1 MMLIPRRNF
10 DIFEDVFEDPFFTS
24 DTKKTMKTDIKE
36 HDDHF
41 ELLVDLPG
49 FDKDNIKIS
58 LDKGYLT
65 IEAKTDNSKEEK
77 DKQGKFV
84 RKERYF
90 GECSRTFFVGNDVTE
105 EDIKANFT
113 NGTLNINVPKL
124 EEHKEIPNKKYIEI
138 K

>member
-24 DTKKTMKTDIKE
+24 NTKKIMKTDIKE

-49 FDKDNIKIS
+49 FSKDNIKIS

-65 IEAKTDNSKEEK
+65 IEAKTDNHKEEK

-84 RKERYF
+84 RQERYV

-105 EDIKANFT
+105 EDIKANFV
-113 NGTLNINVPKL
+113 NGTLNIDVPKL

>member
-10 DIFEDVFEDPFFTS
+10 DIFEDVFEDSFFNM
-24 DTKKTMKTDIKE
+24 DTKKIMKTDIKE

-58 LDKGYLT
+58 LEDGYLT
-65 IEAKTDNSKEEK
+65 IEAKTNTNKEEK

-84 RKERYF
+84 RQERYL
-90 GECSRTFFVGNDVTE
+90 GECSRTFFVGNDITE
-105 EDIKANFT
+105 EDIKANYV
-113 NGTLNINVPKL
+113 NGTLNIDIPKL
-124 EEHKEIPNKKYIEI
+124 EKHKEISNKKYIEI

>member
-24 DTKKTMKTDIKE
+24 DTKKAMKTDIKE

-105 EDIKANFT
+105 EDIKANFK
-113 NGTLNINVPKL
+113 NGTLNIDVPKL

>member
-24 DTKKTMKTDIKE
+24 NTKKIMKTDIKE

-49 FDKDNIKIS
+49 FDKDNIKLS

-90 GECSRTFFVGNDVTE
+90 GECSRTFFVGNDITE
-105 EDIKANFT
+105 EDIKANYV
-113 NGTLNINVPKL
+113 NGTLNIDIPKL
-124 EEHKEIPNKKYIEI
+124 EKHKEISNKKYIEI

>member
-10 DIFEDVFEDPFFTS
+10 DIFEDVFEDSFFNM
-24 DTKKTMKTDIKE
+24 DTKKIMKTDIKE

-58 LDKGYLT
+58 LEDGYLT
-65 IEAKTDNSKEEK
+65 IEAKTNTNKEEK

-84 RKERYF
+84 RQERYF
-90 GECSRTFFVGNDVTE
+90 GECSRTFFVGNDITE
-105 EDIKANFT
+105 EDIKANYV
-113 NGTLNINVPKL
+113 NGTLNIDIPKL
-124 EEHKEIPNKKYIEI
+124 EKHKEISNKKYIEI

>member
-24 DTKKTMKTDIKE
+24 DTKKVMKTDIKE

-65 IEAKTDNSKEEK
+65 IEAKADNSKEEK

-105 EDIKANFT
+105 EDIKANFK